1 MLTVSVL
8 SAAHAASRRFR
19 SPRTRF
25 RASPGPPALERP
37 AWRPGPHRAL
47 DRAALWAQDESIAPS
62 QTHWGVCPKSPT
74 PRPLTIQTL
83 KVGQVVDERRERAA
97 APTSPEDAPPGTAAT
112 RTSRGAQDRMR
123 MGPADDGGDGGDGGD
138 DEDGDL
144 FSKLK
149 WPGADGGDGDFF
161 PEGGP
166 DDFDTSAGPLR
177 RQASE

>member
-47 DRAALWAQDESIAPS
+47 HRAALWAQDESIAPS

-123 MGPADDGGDGGDGGD
+123 MGPADDGGDGGDD
-138 DEDGDL
+138 QERL
-144 FSKLK
+144 LRH
-149 WPGADGGDGDFF
+149 PADAQLHR
-161 PEGGP
+161 EVHHHSSLII
-166 DDFDTSAGPLR
+166 TIITIIHYSLIH
-177 RQASE
+177 